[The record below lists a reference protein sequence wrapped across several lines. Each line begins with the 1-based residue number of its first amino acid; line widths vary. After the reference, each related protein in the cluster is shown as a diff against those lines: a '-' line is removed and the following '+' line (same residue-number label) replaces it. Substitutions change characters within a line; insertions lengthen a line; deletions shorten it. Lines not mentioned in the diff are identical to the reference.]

1 MSLSYRANWSMLS
14 CRTTIRTA
22 WLACACGLLVL
33 SACGYNLQGRGGS
46 TLPENVKRIHVPIF
60 SNNTLEQGIGV
71 RVTDS
76 IRKVILNDGRVVLA
90 GGLQDADAVLVG
102 QVLQFRLRAIGFNSE
117 DRAQE
122 VRLRMSMRVVL
133 RDLERDRILFR
144 QTIVSD
150 REYQVSSDLQTN
162 QSKKARASQLASD
175 DIAQELQSLMI
186 EGF

>member
-22 WLACACGLLVL
+22 WLAFACGLLVL
-33 SACGYNLQGRGGS
+33 SACGYSLRGRSGS
-46 TLPENVKRIHVPIF
+46 TLPKNVKRIHVPIF
-60 SNNTLEQGIGV
+60 ANNTLEQGIGF

-76 IRKVILNDGRVVLA
+76 IRNVILNDGRVALA
-90 GGLQDADAVLVG
+90 ASLQDADAVLEG
-102 QVLQFRLRAIGFNSE
+102 RVLQFRQRAIGFNRE

-122 VRLRMSMRVVL
+122 VRLRMSMKVVL
-133 RDLERDRILFR
+133 RDLALDRILFR

-150 REYQVSSDLQTN
+150 HEYQISSDLQSN
-162 QSKKARASQLASD
+162 QSEKTKASQLASD
-175 DIAQELQSLMI
+175 DIARELQSLMI